1 MAFFVFLYFFKKYR
15 PEKYNELE
23 QRYLFFSNQRET
35 EQKKGRDA
43 RLDDEMKEALAKAY
57 LHPWYKL
64 ESQVKF
70 IYERDEWKEK
80 IKTQVT
86 VKKNVNVSKNEN
98 FR

>member
-1 MAFFVFLYFFKKYR
+1 
-15 PEKYNELE
+15 
-23 QRYLFFSNQRET
+23 
-35 EQKKGRDA
+35 
-43 RLDDEMKEALAKAY
+43 MKEALAKAY